1 MTGGDEHLSALWLTT
16 LQRLANRAAHD
27 VRNALNGVAVNVEVV
42 RSRAGRGA
50 EGSAIA
56 PFATAAAAQVEVLS
70 AQVDALM
77 TLLRPAGA
85 AVDVGA
91 LLGRLAALVQDT
103 SGKQV
108 IDLDLPVGSGS
119 VTSGA
124 PGDATRL
131 AVAASLLAA
140 LEQPGGAACRLGTDG
155 TPTVY
160 ISSGAG
166 GALVVAQDIVDT
178 VMAAGIQLRSS
189 PDGITL
195 TFPPDPR
202 D

>member
-1 MTGGDEHLSALWLTT
+1 MTGEDEHLSALWLST
-16 LQRLANRAAHD
+16 LQGLATRAAHD

-56 PFATAAAAQVEVLS
+56 PFATAAAAQVEILS

-77 TLLRPAGA
+77 TLLRPASG
-85 AVDVGA
+85 AVDLGG

-103 SGKQV
+103 SGKEV
-108 IDLDLPVGSGS
+108 ISLDLPVS
-119 VTSGA
+119 SGA
-124 PGDATRL
+124 VASGATGDATRL
-131 AVAASLLAA
+131 AVAAALLAA
-140 LEQPGGAACRLGTDG
+140 LERPGPVSCRLGTDS

-166 GALVVAQDIVDT
+166 DPPVVAQDIVDT

-189 PDGITL
+189 PNGITL
-195 TFPPDPR
+195 TFPSSNR